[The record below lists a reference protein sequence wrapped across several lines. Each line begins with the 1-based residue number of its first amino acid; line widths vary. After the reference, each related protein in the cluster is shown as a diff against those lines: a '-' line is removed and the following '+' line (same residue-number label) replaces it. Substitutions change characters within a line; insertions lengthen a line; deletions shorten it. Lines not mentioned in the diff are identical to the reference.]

1 MTPVAAERM
10 AGVLLF
16 AYDRGAVLVVADE
29 RVEVVVFV
37 DEGVEEFEGV
47 ACCMSLLGLKP

>member
-1 MTPVAAERM
+1 MTPVAAERT

-16 AYDRGAVLVVADE
+16 AYDKGAVLVVADE

-37 DEGVEEFEGV
+37 DEGVEVSEEV
-47 ACCMSLLGLKP
+47 ACCL